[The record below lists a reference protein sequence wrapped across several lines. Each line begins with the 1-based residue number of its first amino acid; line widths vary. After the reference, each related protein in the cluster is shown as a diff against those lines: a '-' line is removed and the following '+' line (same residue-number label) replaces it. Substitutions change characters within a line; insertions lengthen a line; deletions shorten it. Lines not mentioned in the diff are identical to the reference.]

1 MHPYTC
7 YKTDHLQRSQNCIK
21 KKNWKWEEKYSF
33 VTVITL
39 KELEKLI
46 TDFKHT
52 FNVIIITVNGGEL
65 F

>member
-7 YKTDHLQRSQNCIK
+7 YKTDHLQRSRNCIK

-33 VTVITL
+33 VIVITL

>member
-1 MHPYTC
+1 M
-7 YKTDHLQRSQNCIK
+7 LQNWSFAEKPKLYK
-21 KKNWKWEEKYSF
+21 KKNIGSGMKNILLLMSLHLRK
-33 VTVITL
+33 
-39 KELEKLI
+39 KKLI

>member
-7 YKTDHLQRSQNCIK
+7 YKTDHLQRSRNCIK
-21 KKNWKWEEKYSF
+21 KKIGSGMKNILLLMSLHLRKK
-33 VTVITL
+33 
-39 KELEKLI
+39 KLI